1 MCPNAAVFRYVL
13 GNNLIINNKN
23 NDRNAIE
30 FFQNITRMD
39 ELESIITTRKAN
51 WSRARQRL
59 TFANS
64 MLSEGMEVKSVEG
77 MIQQQK
83 QMEVFSR

>member
-1 MCPNAAVFRYVL
+1 MCPNAAVFTRRYVL

-51 WSRARQRL
+51 
-59 TFANS
+59 
-64 MLSEGMEVKSVEG
+64 
-77 MIQQQK
+77 
-83 QMEVFSR
+83 